1 MIIFVLTS
9 IFNLSIQITF
19 IYLQPKFK
27 DMSIDI
33 DTLLKEK
40 KLSKT
45 DVAKKMGLSRE
56 SLYRILSG
64 NPTLDNINKLADAI
78 GVSISELFASCD
90 KKENTIVCPNCGTKL
105 ELIQKDDQK

>member
-1 MIIFVLTS
+1 
-9 IFNLSIQITF
+9 
-19 IYLQPKFK
+19 
-27 DMSIDI
+27 MSIDI

-78 GVSISELFASCD
+78 GISVSELFSASSEE
-90 KKENTIVCPNCGTKL
+90 KNTITCPKCGTRFKM
-105 ELIQKDDQK
+105 EE